1 MFNLFVRPSVE
12 SIINSVNYTFDCI
25 KTNTNTVYQYRK
37 HMQNINNTF
46 KKEKALHFNKVIKS
60 ALLQYI
66 FISVAFVNA
75 TVVGQELDQR
85 LPLIIDADTANE
97 VDDLY
102 AIVRA
107 ITEPTFNILGITSA
121 QFHTS
126 PLATDNTVQ
135 ESQEINETI
144 LQLMGQ
150 ESIPLPLGS
159 NVPLQNNTTP
169 ASSPASNFI
178 VKMAHQLPA
187 NQKLNV
193 VVLGSCTN
201 IASAILEDPS
211 IIKKLKV
218 HYLGFWHDVDTNT
231 YNKKEFNSGND
242 PIAVEVL
249 LNTKDLDLTIMTATT
264 SQHLVFTKAEV
275 DLNLKNKDGIS
286 DYLINRWETYQRWWT
301 KDDPEK
307 NSWIMWDVAIIEALA
322 NPELSE
328 TKSFLT
334 PPENTQRVIDI
345 HTKIEVDKM
354 TADFWKSLNNY
365 KH

>member
-1 MFNLFVRPSVE
+1 
-12 SIINSVNYTFDCI
+12 
-25 KTNTNTVYQYRK
+25 
-37 HMQNINNTF
+37 MQNINNTL
-46 KKEKALHFNKVIKS
+46 KTSKTLHFHKVIKR
-60 ALLQYI
+60 AFLQCI
-66 FISVAFVNA
+66 LIAIPFVNT
-75 TVVGQELDQR
+75 TVEAQELDQR

-150 ESIPLPLGS
+150 EAIPLPLGS
-159 NVPLQNNTTP
+159 NVPLKNNTTS
-169 ASSPASNFI
+169 ASSPASSFI
-178 VKMAHQLPA
+178 VKMEHKLPD
-187 NQKLNV
+187 NKKLNV

-249 LNTKDLDLTIMTATT
+249 LNTKDLDVTIMTATT
-264 SQHLVFTKAEV
+264 SQHLVFTKVEV

-307 NSWIMWDVAIIEALA
+307 KNWIMWDVAIIEALA
-322 NPELSE
+322 NPELSK

-334 PPENTQRVIDI
+334 PPENTQRIISI
-345 HTKIEVDKM
+345 HTEITVDKM
-354 TADFWKSLNNY
+354 TTDFWKSLKNY
-365 KH
+365 KN